1 MREEDEDRLLRA
13 VWPDGIPQR
22 DRVILDGLLLD
33 RRAEVVARLWTVG
46 EEPGAGFRV
55 SNVAFGLDAVYLTG
69 DQGIWKLPLMLGRGM
84 KHGEL

>member
-1 MREEDEDRLLRA
+1 MGCA
-13 VWPDGIPQR
+13 DGFAIDPES
-22 DRVILDGLLLD
+22 GLLVASCVGGLCLVD
-33 RRAEVVARLWTVG
+33 LQKAEVVARLWTVG
-46 EEPGAGFRV
+46 DEPGAGFRV